1 MEDVRDLVFS
11 QVIYMW
17 RRTLSWD
24 GSFLMPSK
32 TLGPS
37 SFVPHHL
44 RAVTVSYPQ
53 ALQVAAGMPAI
64 MSMFSSGQK
73 KCVKPC
79 CKVVSESL

>member
-37 SFVPHHL
+37 SFVPRHL
-44 RAVTVSYPQ
+44 RAVT
-53 ALQVAAGMPAI
+53 I
-64 MSMFSSGQK
+64 SSGSPGGCRNASHHVHVQFRAK
-73 KCVKPC
+73 ELC
-79 CKVVSESL
+79 EALL